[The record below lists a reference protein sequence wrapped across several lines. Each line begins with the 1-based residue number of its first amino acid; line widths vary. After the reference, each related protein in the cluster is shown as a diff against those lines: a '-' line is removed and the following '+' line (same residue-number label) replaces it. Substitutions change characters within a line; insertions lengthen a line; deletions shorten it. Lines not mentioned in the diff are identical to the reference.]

1 VLTHEHGFHARPSI
15 MLTQLA
21 KRFSAKVWIGLSDNG
36 PWTDAK
42 SIARVMALKAPRQTM
57 VFFAAEGT
65 DATDAVSALV
75 RWYRATLRKISE
87 NRCLAPRQLPTCAGF
102 RLHRALRAARWCAW
116 RRGCGPDASTGKR
129 AE

>member
-1 VLTHEHGFHARPSI
+1 MSQDERALRATGFTVLTHEHGFHARPSI

-21 KRFSAKVWIGLSDNG
+21 KQFSAKVWIGLSDNG

-75 RWYRATLRKISE
+75 RLVQSDFTSSKD
-87 NRCLAPRQLPTCAGF
+87 Q
-102 RLHRALRAARWCAW
+102 
-116 RRGCGPDASTGKR
+116 
-129 AE
+129 

>member
-1 VLTHEHGFHARPSI
+1 MPQKNCIRECSGHMSQDERALRATGFTMLTHEHGFHARPSI

-21 KRFSAKVWIGLSDNG
+21 KQFSAKVWIGLSDNG

-42 SIARVMALKAPRQTM
+42 SIARVMALKAPQQTM

-75 RWYRATLRKISE
+75 RLVQSDFTKD
-87 NRCLAPRQLPTCAGF
+87 Q
-102 RLHRALRAARWCAW
+102 
-116 RRGCGPDASTGKR
+116 
-129 AE
+129 